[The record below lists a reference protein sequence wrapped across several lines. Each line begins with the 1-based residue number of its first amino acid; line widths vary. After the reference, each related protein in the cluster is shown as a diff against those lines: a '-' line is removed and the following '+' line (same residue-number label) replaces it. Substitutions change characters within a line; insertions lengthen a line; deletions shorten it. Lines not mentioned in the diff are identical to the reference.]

1 MSETTVTPNFE
12 FGALIGKGVLLII
25 IGLLFCV
32 FTFASG
38 WAFTMLLSILLIF
51 FGITLLCGGT
61 SFGKMGVASIVL
73 GILVIILGII
83 TLLNPLVFQA
93 FLVYFIGAA
102 SIVWGL
108 FTLVTGIM
116 GGEDVRRVL
125 SIIIGALGILFG
137 IFVFTT
143 AFHLTTFLTAPILMY
158 IAGIIILIYGIFS
171 IIQAIVLKSRTKQVT
186 E

>member
-25 IGLLFCV
+25 LGILFCV

-38 WAFTMLLSILLIF
+38 WAFTFLLSILLIF
-51 FGITLLCGGT
+51 FGVTLLCGGT
-61 SFGKMGVASIVL
+61 SFGKMGIASIVL

-102 SIVWGL
+102 AIVGGI
-108 FTLVTGIM
+108 FNIVTGIV
-116 GGEDVRRVL
+116 GGEGVRRVL
-125 SIIIGALGILFG
+125 SIVIGAIGVLFG

-158 IAGIIILIYGIFS
+158 IAGVIMIIYGIVS
-171 IIQAIVLKSRTKQVT
+171 IIQAIILKSKTKEVT
-186 E
+186 A